1 MRTRDRGNVALS
13 TGFNAAD
20 LWAAFVLN
28 WRAMKKKIG
37 RYQSSV
43 SGKKQKKNIYKYCAR
58 VSELP
63 FPPSRRSFTSYHFI
77 GIGPYFEFLII
88 IRCGVLIMLFEPWI
102 GSYAE
107 QFFFLVPFAI
117 FHGVIRMLFPLLP
130 LFFPVDTMPLL
141 WWYNS
146 TLRIDTLLQCS
157 MRASRLAETSKYAH
171 SKQRHQIVCAIVNL
185 FLIQSSTQHDGRKM
199 LENATLIN

>member
-1 MRTRDRGNVALS
+1 MLLS
-13 TGFNAAD
+13 QLDSTPPIYERLLYWIGGR
-20 LWAAFVLN
+20 
-28 WRAMKKKIG
+28 WRKKSVDINHPFRFQGRSKKK
-37 RYQSSV
+37 
-43 SGKKQKKNIYKYCAR
+43 IYKYCAR

>member
-1 MRTRDRGNVALS
+1 MSKWERETEGMLLS
-13 TGFNAAD
+13 QLDSTPPIYERLLYWIGGR
-20 LWAAFVLN
+20 
-28 WRAMKKKIG
+28 WRKKSVDINHPFRFQGRSKKK
-37 RYQSSV
+37 
-43 SGKKQKKNIYKYCAR
+43 IYKYCAR

-157 MRASRLAETSKYAH
+157 MRASRLA
-171 SKQRHQIVCAIVNL
+171 
-185 FLIQSSTQHDGRKM
+185 
-199 LENATLIN
+199 

>member
-13 TGFNAAD
+13 TEFNAAD
-20 LWAAFVLN
+20 LWAALVLN

-37 RYQSSV
+37 RYQSSFSV
-43 SGKKQKKNIYKYCAR
+43 SGKKQKKIYKYCAR

-107 QFFFLVPFAI
+107 QLFFFLVPFAI

-157 MRASRLAETSKYAH
+157 MRASRLA
-171 SKQRHQIVCAIVNL
+171 
-185 FLIQSSTQHDGRKM
+185 
-199 LENATLIN
+199 